1 MFNFSWAAAAM
12 MLLAAGSA
20 GAQTAKP
27 ETAVE
32 AAAAAASAAMERAM
46 RQAAGPMRV
55 ILEAS
60 KSRRKNTEPDAPVLP
75 PADSGS
81 VRPVSSRSAS
91 PAVAAPEPVTRALA
105 AARSAVAAATPAP
118 TPAPAVAVAVAGTV
132 APLVAPEPPVATASA
147 APVSK
152 GAVAQLTL
160 SSEALQ
166 GKGDS
171 ALVPA
176 LEAVGAAPAAALLP
190 AGAMT
195 QSNPSVGPAKVK
207 LINRVDPEVAQRHLD
222 DMGRNAVVTV
232 DLTIRADGSVGAVT
246 VLPPSPRGI
255 QRALVDALEQW
266 RFEPLSSQRL
276 HRVQLIFNPEP

>member
-12 MLLAAGSA
+12 MLLAAELA

-27 ETAVE
+27 ENAAE

-60 KSRRKNTEPDAPVLP
+60 KSRRKNAEPDAPVLP

-81 VRPVSSRSAS
+81 VRAVASRSAS

-105 AARSAVAAATPAP
+105 AAAP
-118 TPAPAVAVAVAGTV
+118 TPAPMPAPAVARAVAPLV

-195 QSNPSVGPAKVK
+195 QFNPSAGPAKVK
-207 LINRVDPEVAQRHLD
+207 LIIRVDPEVAQRHLD
-222 DMGRNAVVTV
+222 DMRRNTVVTV

-266 RFEPLSSQRL
+266 RFEPLSSQRM

>member
-12 MLLAAGSA
+12 MLLAAELA

-27 ETAVE
+27 ETAAE

-60 KSRRKNTEPDAPVLP
+60 KSRRKNTEPDAPMLP

-81 VRPVSSRSAS
+81 VRAVASRSAS

-105 AARSAVAAATPAP
+105 AAAP
-118 TPAPAVAVAVAGTV
+118 TPAPMPAPAVARAV

-190 AGAMT
+190 ADAMT
-195 QSNPSVGPAKVK
+195 QFSPSAGPAKVK
-207 LINRVDPEVAQRHLD
+207 LITRVDPEVAQRHLD
-222 DMGRNAVVTV
+222 DMRRNTVVTV

>member
-12 MLLAAGSA
+12 MLLAAELA

-27 ETAVE
+27 ETAAE

-81 VRPVSSRSAS
+81 VRAVASRSAS

-105 AARSAVAAATPAP
+105 AAAP
-118 TPAPAVAVAVAGTV
+118 TPAPMPAPAVARAVAPLV

-255 QRALVDALEQW
+255 QRALVAALEQW

>member
-12 MLLAAGSA
+12 MLLAAELA

-27 ETAVE
+27 ETAAE

-60 KSRRKNTEPDAPVLP
+60 KSRRKNTEPDAPMLP

-81 VRPVSSRSAS
+81 VRAVASRSAS

-105 AARSAVAAATPAP
+105 AAAP
-118 TPAPAVAVAVAGTV
+118 TPAPMPAPAVARAV

-190 AGAMT
+190 AGDMT
-195 QSNPSVGPAKVK
+195 QFNPSAGPAKVK
-207 LINRVDPEVAQRHLD
+207 LIIRVDPEVAQRHLD

-255 QRALVDALEQW
+255 QRALVAALEQW

>member
-12 MLLAAGSA
+12 MLLAAELA

-27 ETAVE
+27 ETAAE

-81 VRPVSSRSAS
+81 VRAVASRSAS

-105 AARSAVAAATPAP
+105 AAAP
-118 TPAPAVAVAVAGTV
+118 TPAPMPAPAVARAVAPLV

-190 AGAMT
+190 ADAMT
-195 QSNPSVGPAKVK
+195 QFNPSAGPAKVK
-207 LINRVDPEVAQRHLD
+207 LIIRVDPEVAQRHLD
-222 DMGRNAVVTV
+222 DMRRNPVVTV

>member
-81 VRPVSSRSAS
+81 VRAVANRSAS

-105 AARSAVAAATPAP
+105 AARPAAAAPTPAP
-118 TPAPAVAVAVAGTV
+118 TPAPAVARAV